1 MRPHAQRQEDST
13 VRNLLLEGGLLG
25 LFLVGS
31 GLVGKGCSMARVIP
45 SYDSGRSYLV
55 RGSSRRVV
63 KRVEMPYCL
72 SICPV
77 YPSPTNFS

>member
-13 VRNLLLEGGLLG
+13 VRNFLLEGGLLG

-55 RGSSRRVV
+55 RGSSRRVDALT
-63 KRVEMPYCL
+63 KLKLNLRPELPL
-72 SICPV
+72 RLI
-77 YPSPTNFS
+77 

>member
-25 LFLVGS
+25 LFSVGN

-55 RGSSRRVV
+55 RCSSRRVDALT
-63 KRVEMPYCL
+63 KLKLNLRPELPL
-72 SICPV
+72 RLI
-77 YPSPTNFS
+77 

>member
-55 RGSSRRVV
+55 RGSSRRVDALT
-63 KRVEMPYCL
+63 KLKLNLRPELPL
-72 SICPV
+72 RLI
-77 YPSPTNFS
+77 